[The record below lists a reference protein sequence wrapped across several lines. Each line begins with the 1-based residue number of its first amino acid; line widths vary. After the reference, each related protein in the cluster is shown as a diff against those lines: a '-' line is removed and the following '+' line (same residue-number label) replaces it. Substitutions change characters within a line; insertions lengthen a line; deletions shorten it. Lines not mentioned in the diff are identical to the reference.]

1 MQTSEA
7 IKARRTI
14 KKFTNQEVAREHIE
28 EMLAA
33 AALAPNHRMT
43 QPWRFYVFGPVARTG
58 YGLALGNRKAKKFDD
73 QVLAQS
79 IRENTTAEH
88 TALPLMLGI
97 SMLMNENEEIREEDY
112 AATMMA
118 VENLL
123 VTAADLGYGT
133 ALRTGAVLTDPAAR
147 AALTINGGERLVLV
161 IHVGVPAEIPLPK
174 NREPAPSLTK
184 WVP

>member
-1 MQTSEA
+1 MQTFEA
-7 IKARRTI
+7 ISARRTI
-14 KKFTNQEVAREHIE
+14 KKFTDQPVAREHVE
-28 EMLAA
+28 AMLAA

-43 QPWRFYVFGPVARTG
+43 QPWRFYVFGPEARTG
-58 YGLALGNRKAKKFDD
+58 YGRALGNRKAKKIDD

-79 IRENTTAEH
+79 IRDNTTAEH
-88 TALPLMLGI
+88 HALPLMLGV

-118 VENLL
+118 ISNLCIM
-123 VTAADLGYGT
+123 AADLGYGT
-133 ALRTGAVLTDPAAR
+133 ALKSGAILTDPAAR
-147 AALTINGGERLVLV
+147 AACAINGGERLVMV
-161 IHVGVPAEIPLPK
+161 INVGVPAEIPLPK

>member
-7 IKARRTI
+7 ISARRTI
-14 KKFTNQEVAREHIE
+14 KKFTEQPVAREHVE
-28 EMLAA
+28 AMLAA

-43 QPWRFYVFGPVARTG
+43 QPWRFYVFGPEARTG
-58 YGLALGNRKAKKFDD
+58 YGKALGNRKAKKIDD

-79 IRENTTAEH
+79 IRDNTTAEH
-88 TALPLMLGI
+88 RALPLMLGV

>member
-7 IKARRTI
+7 ISARRTI
-14 KKFTNQEVAREHIE
+14 KKFTEQPVAREHVE
-28 EMLAA
+28 AMLAA

-43 QPWRFYVFGPVARTG
+43 QPWRFYVFGPEARTG
-58 YGLALGNRKAKKFDD
+58 YGKALGNRKAKKIDD

-79 IRENTTAEH
+79 IRDNTTAEH
-88 TALPLMLGI
+88 RALPLMLGV

-118 VENLL
+118 ISNLCIM
-123 VTAADLGYGT
+123 AADLGYGT
-133 ALRTGAVLTDPAAR
+133 ALKSGAILTDPAAR
-147 AALTINGGERLVLV
+147 AACAINGGERLVMV
-161 IHVGVPAEIPLPK
+161 INVGVPAEIPLPK
-174 NREPAPSLTK
+174 NRELAPALTK